1 MYRKNLFLVLI
12 YIPFNHFSISFEFV
26 FPART
31 TCPIPYKNLQCLS
44 TSSQQCKLSKPELNK
59 IFSTN
64 LLLITKIILPLPL
77 QIIIYE

>member
-1 MYRKNLFLVLI
+1 MLFLLLI
-12 YIPFNHFSISFEFV
+12 YIPFSISFEFV

-31 TCPIPYKNLQCLS
+31 TCPIPYKNLQYLS